1 MQNGPGAGK
10 VVSLDHSLFADRV
23 HKVYEH
29 TPLGVCAALLN
40 AVILVLVLGDQ
51 VPLRKLLIWFACVVG
66 MSALRMVLHWRYHHS
81 LTSLSNPLKWYR
93 RFIVSIAMA
102 GILWGSVAVFLFPA
116 GSLGHQAFIAFVE
129 GGMAAGAAGVYSAVN
144 PGFFVFSIPAMLPVG
159 IRFFLLGGH
168 IHMAMGGMVLLFLLV
183 ISLVALRTHRDMG
196 NLLALKYERMALVS
210 DLQKEVVRRSEAQE
224 DLRRQKDQV
233 EQIVAQRTAQLRRSE
248 EKFRDLVENIN
259 DVLYA
264 VDREGMI
271 AYISPVVESV
281 LGYRTEELT
290 GTSLFDYIYHQDL
303 SPLKNH
309 FVMARKGP
317 GGPGDF
323 RFQGKNGEIK
333 WCRVSCRPI
342 AENQQGGGIQGVLVD
357 ISWSKRLEEQ
367 LQRAQ
372 KMEALGTLAGGVA
385 HDLNNILSGLVS
397 YPDLLLMD
405 LPQDSPLRRPLST
418 IKKSGENAAAIV
430 QDLLTLA
437 RRGVGTLKI
446 LGLNKIILECID
458 SPEIRA
464 LMVPSSHIRLTTY
477 LQPGLFNIRGSAI
490 HIFKSLTNLICN
502 AVEAMPGGGSIEIK
516 TENRFVDRPLSGFE
530 TIQEGEYVVLSIS
543 DTGIGIPESD
553 QARIFEPFYTS
564 KVMGRS
570 GSGLGMAVVWG
581 TIKDHSGYLDF
592 QSREGKGTRFELYFP
607 ISREGAEAGP
617 HQEDISELPGNGE
630 FILVVDDMAVQREI
644 ATGILSRLGYRV
656 ESLASG
662 EEAVEFLRRQAAD
675 LVILDMIMSPG
686 MDGYETYHRIK
697 DIRPDQRAIIAS
709 GYSESDRVRKAL
721 SLGAGRYLKKPYQLT
736 ELGAAVREVLEG
748 N

>member
-1 MQNGPGAGK
+1 MQTGPDAGK

-23 HKVYEH
+23 HKVFEH
-29 TPLGVCAALLN
+29 TPLGATATLLN
-40 AVILVLVLGDQ
+40 AVVLVLVLGDQ
-51 VPLRKLLIWFACVVG
+51 VPLRKLLIWLVCAVG
-66 MSALRMVLHWRYHHS
+66 LSALRMVLHWRYHHS
-81 LTSLSNPLKWYR
+81 LTAQSNPLKWYR

-129 GGMAAGAAGVYSAVN
+129 GGMAAGAAGVYSAVL
-144 PGFFVFSIPAMLPVG
+144 PGFFAFSIPAMLPVG
-159 IRFFLLGGH
+159 IRFFILGGH
-168 IHMAMGGMVLLFLLV
+168 IHMAMGGMILLYLLV
-183 ISLVALRTHRDMG
+183 ISLVAIGTHRDMG
-196 NLLALKYERMALVS
+196 NLLAMKYERMALVS
-210 DLQKEVVRRSEAQE
+210 DLQKEVTRRSEAQE
-224 DLRRQKDQV
+224 DLRRQKEQV
-233 EQIVAQRTAQLRRSE
+233 EQIVARRTAQLRRS
-248 EKFRDLVENIN
+248 
-259 DVLYA
+259 
-264 VDREGMI
+264 
-271 AYISPVVESV
+271 
-281 LGYRTEELT
+281 
-290 GTSLFDYIYHQDL
+290 
-303 SPLKNH
+303 
-309 FVMARKGP
+309 
-317 GGPGDF
+317 
-323 RFQGKNGEIK
+323 
-333 WCRVSCRPI
+333 
-342 AENQQGGGIQGVLVD
+342 
-357 ISWSKRLEEQ
+357 EEQ

-437 RRGVGTLKI
+437 RRGVGALKI
-446 LGLNKIILECID
+446 LSLNKIVMECID

-464 LMVPSSHIRLTTY
+464 LMVPSSHMRLTTS

-530 TIQEGEYVVLSIS
+530 TIQEGEYVVLSIQ

-581 TIKDHSGYLDF
+581 TVKDHSGYLDF
-592 QSREGKGTRFELYFP
+592 QSREGQGTRFELYFP
-607 ISREGAEAGP
+607 ASREGAEASP
-617 HQEDISELPGNGE
+617 HQEDISELTGNGE

-644 ATGILSRLGYRV
+644 ATGILSRLGYRA

-686 MDGYETYHRIK
+686 MDGYETYQRIK
-697 DIRPDQRAIIAS
+697 DVRPDQRAIIAS

-721 SLGAGRYLKKPYQLT
+721 SLGAGRYLKKPYQLR
-736 ELGAAVREVLEG
+736 ELGAAIREVLDR